1 MIVTMP
7 IYSVTLTAP
16 PNDSDEKD
24 IEVQGHYITYVSLRF
39 PPGSMGLLKVGI
51 FYGIKKIFPSD
62 EDQWFQGDD
71 EVIAWQEWYE
81 LPESPCKL
89 RIVAINDDD
98 TYEHSVL
105 VRIATISYEAD
116 LARRIAKSIISM
128 IRRLLGV
135 IE

>member
-1 MIVTMP
+1 MS
-7 IYSVTLTAP
+7 IYSLTLTAP
-16 PNDSDEKD
+16 PNDSDEKE

-39 PPGSMGLLKVGI
+39 PPGPMGLLKVGI

-62 EDQWFQGDD
+62 EEQWFQGDD
-71 EVIAWQEWYE
+71 EAIEWTEWYE

-105 VRIATISYEAD
+105 VRIATIERKAD
-116 LARRIAKSIISM
+116 LAKRVADALISIFRRF
-128 IRRLLGV
+128 LGV

>member
-1 MIVTMP
+1 MP

-16 PNDSDEKD
+16 PNDQKEEE

-89 RIVAINDDD
+89 KIVAINDDD

-105 VRIATISYEAD
+105 VRIATIERTHD
-116 LARRIAKSIISM
+116 LANRIAKTLVSM
-128 IRRLLGV
+128 FRRLLGV